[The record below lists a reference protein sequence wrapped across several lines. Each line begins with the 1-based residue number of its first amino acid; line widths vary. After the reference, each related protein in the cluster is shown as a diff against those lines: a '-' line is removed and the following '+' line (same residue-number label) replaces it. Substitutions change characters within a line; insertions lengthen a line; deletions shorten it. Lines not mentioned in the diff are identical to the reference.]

1 MLINNIT
8 IVQFSQFSRNI
19 FNFSIVSAAPLG
31 RSGTGGLER
40 GAMRRSVSAS
50 RGGHGNVM
58 SSSVHNPASSSSSNN
73 SNKLVKKSR
82 PVQTSLTKD
91 PCHDTPDTDNPGL
104 VNFQV
109 WQRNILNYKFDQI
122 GRCTKYQMLVFV
134 ATD

>member
-109 WQRNILNYKFDQI
+109 WQKNILNFAQI
-122 GRCTKYQMLVFV
+122 GKCTKYHILYIFV

>member
-8 IVQFSQFSRNI
+8 IVQFSQFSRSI

-58 SSSVHNPASSSSSNN
+58 SSSVHNPASSSS
-73 SNKLVKKSR
+73 NKLVKKSR

-109 WQRNILNYKFDQI
+109 WQRNMLNFAQI
-122 GRCTKYQMLVFV
+122 GRCTKYKMLVFV